1 MEGMKFKAQAATA
14 LVLGLLLAS
23 AMVTAEVATAEP
35 AGGTRF
41 CCCLPPCKLTK
52 KCISKQGRIQERGT
66 GG

>member
-23 AMVTAEVATAEP
+23 AMVIAEVATAEP

-52 KCISKQGRIQERGT
+52 KCISKQG
-66 GG
+66 